1 LPHFFSSCG
10 TSKRYLVRHL
20 PTFGQTFKQ
29 APIAFIFAT
38 MIDFRSDTV
47 TKPTPAMLQAMFNAK
62 VGDDVFG
69 EDPTINELEE
79 KVASMFG
86 MPAAIF
92 CPSGTM
98 TNQIAIKCHTQP
110 GDEII
115 CEKLSHIYQY
125 EGGGIGFNAGCSVK
139 LIDGSYGRITASQV
153 EESIN
158 NRKDAHKAYSK
169 LVSLENTANRGGGAC
184 YDLSD
189 IEMIKNVC
197 SANELALH
205 LDGARLFNALVA
217 KKETPEQY
225 GKIFDSISICI
236 SKGLGA
242 PVGSV
247 LIGKKDLIAKARR
260 IRKVFGG
267 GMRQAGY
274 LAAACI
280 FALDNNMERLAD
292 DHQRAKQLSNAVRQK
307 DFVGEM
313 FPVETNIIIFE
324 VKGRFTARELRQQF
338 EKHGILVID
347 ISRTQVR
354 MLTHLDISEEMIEK
368 TIDVINDL

>member
-1 LPHFFSSCG
+1 
-10 TSKRYLVRHL
+10 
-20 PTFGQTFKQ
+20 
-29 APIAFIFAT
+29 

-47 TKPTPAMLQAMFNAK
+47 TKPSAPMLEAMFQAK

-69 EDPTINELEE
+69 EDPTINELET
-79 KVASMFG
+79 KVASMFQ
-86 MPAAIF
+86 MEAAIF

-125 EGGGIGFNAGCSVK
+125 EGGGIGFNSGCSVK
-139 LIDGSYGRITASQV
+139 LIDGNYGRINASQV
-153 EESIN
+153 EDSIN
-158 NRKDAHKAYSK
+158 SRSDAHKAYSK

-184 YDLSD
+184 YDYDEIVAIRRACDENKL
-189 IEMIKNVC
+189 I
-197 SANELALH
+197 LH

-217 KKETPEQY
+217 KKETAEQY

-247 LIGKKDLIAKARR
+247 LIGKKDFIQKARR

-280 FALDNNMERLAD
+280 YGLENNVERLEE
-292 DHQRAKQLSNAVRQK
+292 DHRRAKEIAAALQQK
-307 DFVGEM
+307 DFVVEI

-324 VKGRFTARELRQQF
+324 VRGRFTPKQLRQ
-338 EKHGILVID
+338 ELERRGIRVID
-347 ISRTQVR
+347 ISKTQVR
-354 MLTHLDISEEMIEK
+354 MLTHLDITEEMVED
-368 TIDVINDL
+368 TVRAINEI

>member
-1 LPHFFSSCG
+1 
-10 TSKRYLVRHL
+10 
-20 PTFGQTFKQ
+20 
-29 APIAFIFAT
+29 

-47 TKPTPAMLQAMFNAK
+47 TKPSAGMLEAMFEAK

-69 EDPTINELEE
+69 EDPTINELET
-79 KVASMFG
+79 KVAKMFQ
-86 MPAAIF
+86 MEAAIF

-98 TNQIAIKCHTQP
+98 TNQIAMKCHTQP

-125 EGGGIGFNAGCSVK
+125 EGGGIGFNSGCSVK
-139 LIDGSYGRITASQV
+139 LIDGNYGRITASQV
-153 EESIN
+153 EDSIN
-158 NRKDAHKAYSK
+158 NRGDAHKAYSK

-184 YDLSD
+184 YDYDEIVSIRKACDENDL
-189 IEMIKNVC
+189 V
-197 SANELALH
+197 LH

-217 KKETPEQY
+217 KKETAEQY

-247 LIGKKDLIAKARR
+247 LIGKKDFIHKARR

-280 FALDNNMERLAD
+280 YGLEKNIERLD
-292 DHQRAKQLSNAVRQK
+292 EDHRHAKRIAAALQQK
-307 DFVGEM
+307 DFVVEI
-313 FPVETNIIIFE
+313 FPVETNIIIFQ
-324 VKGRFTARELRQQF
+324 VHGRFTPKQLRQ
-338 EKHGILVID
+338 ELERRGILVID
-347 ISRTQVR
+347 ISKTQVR
-354 MLTHLDISEEMIEK
+354 MLTHLDITEK
-368 TIDVINDL
+368 MVEQTVAAINEI